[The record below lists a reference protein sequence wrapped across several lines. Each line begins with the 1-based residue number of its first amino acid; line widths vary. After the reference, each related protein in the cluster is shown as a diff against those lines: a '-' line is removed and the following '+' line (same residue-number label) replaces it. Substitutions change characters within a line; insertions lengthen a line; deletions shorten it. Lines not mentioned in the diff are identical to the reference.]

1 MTKKVLLILSHHSL
15 IYPNLTKC
23 FSTILLILSCVEKV
37 HYELI
42 HIQIRV
48 QCLIRKISFKTAFL
62 LRKKKLLLFHSSES
76 KYTHIS
82 IHLMYAYT
90 IFKLPPVRKGK
101 NKRNERTDSLNS
113 AEATEM
119 R

>member
-1 MTKKVLLILSHHSL
+1 MLNSKNFIQNGFPFKEKSCC
-15 IYPNLTKC
+15 Y
-23 FSTILLILSCVEKV
+23 FILLKANI
-37 HYELI
+37 
-42 HIQIRV
+42 
-48 QCLIRKISFKTAFL
+48 
-62 LRKKKLLLFHSSES
+62 
-76 KYTHIS
+76 YTYKF
-82 IHLMYAYT
+82 MYVYT